1 MCNIYANGFILDSLE
16 EAQSLSKSTKQ
27 PILVIFGSENCS
39 FCTKLM
45 ADIDSGQLTTYL
57 DPYIIC
63 YIDLNKNEEYKE
75 KYKVNMI
82 PDSRLISNG
91 KETSKA
97 TGYTKIEY
105 IQWLKNA
112 KR

>member
-1 MCNIYANGFILDSLE
+1 MSNIYANGFVLESLE
-16 EAQSLSKSTKQ
+16 EAKALSKSTKQ
-27 PILVIFGSENCS
+27 SILVIFGSDNCS

-45 ADIDSGQLTTYL
+45 ADIDNGQLTDHL

-63 YIDLNKNEEYKE
+63 YVDLKKNEVYKD

-82 PDSRLISNG
+82 PDSRIISND

-97 TGYTKIEY
+97 TGYNKNEY

>member
-1 MCNIYANGFILDSLE
+1 MSNIYANGFVLESLE
-16 EAQSLSKSTKQ
+16 EAKTLSKSTKQ

-45 ADIDSGQLTTYL
+45 ADIDNGQLTDYL

-63 YIDLNKNEEYKE
+63 YVDLKKNEGYKD

-82 PDSRLISNG
+82 PDSRIISND

-97 TGYTKIEY
+97 TGYNKNEY

>member
-1 MCNIYANGFILDSLE
+1 MSNINANSFVLGSLE
-16 EAQSLSKSTKQ
+16 EAQALSKSTKQ
-27 PILVIFGSENCS
+27 PILVIFGSDNCS
-39 FCTKLM
+39 FCTKLI
-45 ADIDSGQLTTYL
+45 ADINNGQLTDYL

-63 YIDLNKNEEYKE
+63 YIDLKKNEEYKE
-75 KYKVNMI
+75 QYKVNMI
-82 PDSRLISNG
+82 PDSRIMSNN

-97 TGYTKIEY
+97 TGYNKNEY